1 MLFSQQIVII
11 ICLNLY
17 FRIEMAKQSE
27 SIQKA
32 VENRI
37 NRMRNGTVVIPRQF
51 SRLGTDVAI
60 RTALQRLCAQKKLV
74 RLTAGVYLLPK
85 KDPILGFIYPSLEE
99 IAEAIAKRDG
109 AKIRPTGVFALNQ
122 LGLSTQVPT
131 NHVYITN
138 GQHRVIKVG
147 KAKILFKHAAP
158 KKFET
163 KGKISS
169 LLIPALEALG
179 KDHLTEAVSN
189 KVKELIAKEKP
200 LTLERDLQSAPGWVR
215 KYIMDLQKK
224 GK

>member
-1 MLFSQQIVII
+1 
-11 ICLNLY
+11 
-17 FRIEMAKQSE
+17 MAKQSE